1 MMAWVLVALGG
12 AVGTSLRYGLALLGQ
27 RWAPEAWFPWGTF
40 AANVLG
46 SFLLGWVF
54 VAAEGRTWADVD
66 LRLVLGTG
74 VMGGFTTYSS
84 YNLELIRMLSE
95 GETMRGGLYLGATIV
110 ACLVAGYA
118 GLALGRLL
126 R

>member
-1 MMAWVLVALGG
+1 MTLLLVALGG
-12 AVGTSLRYGLALLGQ
+12 AVGTSLRYGLALLGE
-27 RWAPEAWFPWGTF
+27 RWLPEAWFPWGTF

-54 VAAEGRTWADVD
+54 VAAEGRTLADVD

-84 YNLELIRMLSE
+84 YNLELIRMLAD
-95 GETMRGGLYLGATIV
+95 GETMRGATYLLATILV
-110 ACLVAGYA
+110 CLAAGFA

>member
-1 MMAWVLVALGG
+1 MTLLMVALGG
-12 AVGTSLRYGLALLGQ
+12 AVGTAMRYGLAELGQ

-46 SFLLGWVF
+46 SFLLGWIF
-54 VAAEGRTWADVD
+54 IAAEDRTIADVD
-66 LRLVLGTG
+66 MRLVLGTG

-84 YNLELIRMLSE
+84 YNLELIRMLSD
-95 GETMRGGLYLGATIV
+95 GETLRSGMYLGATLV
-110 ACLVAGYA
+110 ACLVAGFA